1 MVQKSSAAK
10 AEGRGKQMSLTWMLV
25 LKVSLVFF
33 MAGNLLDMGLRLN
46 IKNALRGLGNGR
58 FVALTLF
65 WGFVFGP
72 GVAYLIARIMPLDAP
87 YALGLVLMG
96 MTPCAPFLPM
106 LAAKAKADLG
116 YTAAFML
123 LTAVGTIAFMPFAIP
138 YLAKGM
144 TVSAWSIARPLIAII
159 LLPLAIGMV
168 ILRASPA
175 SAAKWQPVVKKVTV
189 LFTASTMLA
198 CLVVY
203 GQDMLGVAGSFA
215 VISLV
220 LFFLAVTVLP
230 YRFGFGLPH
239 EQKIVL
245 SLGMATRNL
254 GAAFAPLVAAPFI
267 DKRATVMVVLGIP
280 LMILFAAAA
289 AKWFKPDASGV

>member
-1 MVQKSSAAK
+1 MPISWLV
-10 AEGRGKQMSLTWMLV
+10 V

-46 IKNALRGLGNGR
+46 IRNALRGLGNGR
-58 FVALTLF
+58 FVLLALF

-106 LAAKAKADLG
+106 IAGKAKADLG

-138 YLAKGM
+138 LLAKGM
-144 TVSAWSIARPLIAII
+144 TVSAWAIAKPLVTII
-159 LLPLAIGMV
+159 LLPLAIGMA
-168 ILRASPA
+168 ILRVSPRL
-175 SAAKWQPVVKKVTV
+175 AALLQPVVRKVTQ
-189 LFTASTMLA
+189 LFTATTMLA

-203 GQDMLGVAGSFA
+203 GEDMLGVAGSFA
-215 VISLV
+215 VISLM
-220 LFFLAVTVLP
+220 LFLLAVTVIP

-280 LMILFAAAA
+280 LMILSAAAA
-289 AKWFKPDASGV
+289 VKWLKPSAESP

>member
-1 MVQKSSAAK
+1 MNI
-10 AEGRGKQMSLTWMLV
+10 TWMLV
-25 LKVSLVFF
+25 LKVSMVFF

-46 IKNALRGLGNGR
+46 IKDALRGLANGR
-58 FVALTLF
+58 FVLLSLF

-72 GVAYLIARIMPLDAP
+72 GVAYLVAHIMPLDAP

-106 LAAKAKADLG
+106 IAGKAKADLG

-123 LTAVGTIAFMPFAIP
+123 LTAVGTIVFMPVAIP
-138 YLAKGM
+138 LLAKGM
-144 TVSAWSIARPLIAII
+144 VISAWAIAKPLISII
-159 LLPLAIGMV
+159 LLPLVVGMT
-168 ILRASPA
+168 ILRVSPPL
-175 SAAKWQPVVKKVTV
+175 AAKLQPVVKKITL
-189 LFTASTMLA
+189 LFTMSTMLS

-203 GQDMLGVAGSFA
+203 GEDMLGVAGSFA

-220 LFFLAVTVLP
+220 LFFLAVTVAP
-230 YRFGFGLPH
+230 YRLGFGLPH

-245 SLGMATRNL
+245 SIGMATRNL

-267 DKRATVMVVLGIP
+267 DKRALVMVVLGIP
-280 LMILFAAAA
+280 LMVLFAAAA
-289 AKWFKPDASGV
+289 AKWFKPPALDAVSE